1 MLDLQLRPSR
11 ILVMLLAAAHIL
23 SLLLIWAM
31 PIILAL
37 QLAFS
42 LLLAANFLFHLRRDG
57 LLAAPNS
64 IIRLRFSPDCHCTYQ
79 TRDGTWFEAILLG
92 SSLVTPWLSVLNLK
106 PDGCRMPRHAVI
118 FPDSAEPEGRR
129 KLRVLLRWKYANAA
143 KQ

>member
-11 ILVMLLAAAHIL
+11 TLGMLLAAAHIL

-31 PIILAL
+31 PIALAW
-37 QLAFS
+37 QFAFS
-42 LLLAANFLFHLRRDG
+42 LLLAASFLFHLRRDV

-79 TRDGTWFEAILLG
+79 TPNGTWHEAALLG

-106 PDGCRMPRHAVI
+106 PDGRWLSRHAVI
-118 FPDSAEPEGRR
+118 FPDSADPEGRR
-129 KLRVLLRWKYANAA
+129 KLRVLLRWKYAATA